1 MLLELP
7 LHVGRESCHSRP
19 ITNLRTMPII
29 VKAMKRTMYLLIAF
43 IYFRFIYFIYIF
55 QKYILTFI
63 KK

>member
-19 ITNLRTMPII
+19 ITNLRTMPIS
-29 VKAMKRTMYLLIAF
+29 VKAMKRTMYLLIA
-43 IYFRFIYFIYIF
+43 FIYFIYIF